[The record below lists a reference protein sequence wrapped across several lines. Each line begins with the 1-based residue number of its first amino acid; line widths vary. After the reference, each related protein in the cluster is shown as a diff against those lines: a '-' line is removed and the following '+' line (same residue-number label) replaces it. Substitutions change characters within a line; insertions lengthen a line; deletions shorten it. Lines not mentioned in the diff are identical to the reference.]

1 MASVQFILDVFRLSI
16 KALTERRTRAM
27 LTIIGIAIGPL
38 ALVMISSVIDGYG
51 DYVISQIEGLGQNA
65 IVLFP
70 ESNYRFTQ
78 KDLDAIRALPH
89 VKRAEPFYSIQ
100 AQVRVGTQTR
110 IIFVYAIPIDVVF
123 EAIKGLEIFKGY
135 TPSDTEYLKALVGYK
150 IAYDDNNNQVY
161 DLGDVITITYIR
173 SSSGRQEIKRASV
186 SIAGILKEF
195 GGAFIL
201 SPDTTIFLPL
211 QAGQRILGLSDW
223 SGIFVLVDSSTYVT
237 DVMEKLRQMF
247 GNSATI
253 VSFQSIANIANSII
267 GAMNFISFSAS
278 LSAFAVAVAGVAA
291 TMITSVI
298 ERTREIGVLKAL
310 GFTDFQVLLMI
321 LMESVAMSLIGG
333 AIGIALGIVG
343 AHMLASR
350 GFEIRATA
358 QAIMV
363 IKASP
368 KITVT
373 GISRAVL
380 LTIFVGVLG
389 GIFPAY
395 RASKI
400 LPAIALRYE

>member
-1 MASVQFILDVFRLSI
+1 MASIQFILDVFKLSI

-51 DYVISQIEGLGQNA
+51 DYVISQIEGLGQNT
-65 IVLFP
+65 IILFP
-70 ESNYRFTQ
+70 ENNYRFTQ

-110 IIFVYAIPIDVVF
+110 IIFIYAIPIDVVF

-173 SSSGRQEIKRASV
+173 ISSGRQEIKRASV

-223 SGIFVLVDSSTYVT
+223 SGIFVLVDSSAYVV

-247 GNSATI
+247 VNSARI
-253 VSFQSIANIANSII
+253 VSFQSIANMVNSII

-350 GFEIRATA
+350 GFEIRTVA

-373 GISRAVL
+373 GISRTVL

-400 LPAIALRYE
+400 PPAIALRYE